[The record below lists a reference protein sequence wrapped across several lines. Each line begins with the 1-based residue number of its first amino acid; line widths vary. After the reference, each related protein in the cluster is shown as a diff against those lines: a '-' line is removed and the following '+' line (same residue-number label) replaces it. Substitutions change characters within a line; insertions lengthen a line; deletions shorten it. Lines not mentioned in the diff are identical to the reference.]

1 MQCSSGAGTPL
12 PGKWTG
18 LSQPPVHQTLPPA
31 PRHSCIFEENGS
43 KFDSE
48 TSKQPSRRDT
58 DSEEEERFRKRFWSE
73 EDKRRKRKRSSIDLK
88 RSELKRSW
96 LGRNLVS
103 ISPTFYA
110 KLLRV
115 QIPKAQNIQSSHQ
128 SFFALLGSVCLK
140 AGSKTLVKST
150 PG

>member
-1 MQCSSGAGTPL
+1 MSFFRWDGQNTDPDDLSVRENYLTIEWTKLRSEKLRKFYDSAPVEMQCSSGAGTPL

-43 KFDSE
+43 KFESE

-103 ISPTFYA
+103 I
-110 KLLRV
+110 
-115 QIPKAQNIQSSHQ
+115 
-128 SFFALLGSVCLK
+128 
-140 AGSKTLVKST
+140 
-150 PG
+150 